1 MTALRK
7 TTAALISDAAPFA
20 IRAERASDVAARE
33 ALLDACFGDNRHTRT
48 CQRLRD
54 GRAPAEGLALSAV
67 RQGRVVGSVRLWHVS
82 AGGIPALMLGPLAVE
97 ASSRQLGVG
106 AALMDHALA
115 AAKARGHRAVILLGD
130 APYYARFG
138 FSAAKTGE
146 LSLPGAFERD
156 RLLGLEL
163 SEGALD
169 DAWGMIA
176 PTGAPL
182 PKPKAGPTR
191 QEGTSSCRAWLDA
204 MPENLP
210 EPSAGAASTLP
221 QRHHHGAPDRDLG
234 HDRAGP
240 PGAPLGR
247 LRAGGLRRCQAI
259 PIAPR
264 GVAHSGEKPL
274 NRAKPARIIPSP
286 SHDRGS
292 DAPSPDFN
300 RLAL

>member
-7 TTAALISDAAPFA
+7 TPVALLSDAAPFA
-20 IRAERASDVAARE
+20 IRAERASDVAARD
-33 ALLDACFGDNRHTRT
+33 ALLDACFGASRHTRT

-138 FSAAKTGE
+138 FSAARTGE
-146 LSLPGAFERD
+146 LSLPGTFERD

-163 SEGALD
+163 REGALD
-169 DAWGMIA
+169 GAWGMIA

-182 PKPKAGPTR
+182 PKSKAG
-191 QEGTSSCRAWLDA
+191 RARKAL
-204 MPENLP
+204 LV
-210 EPSAGAASTLP
+210 S
-221 QRHHHGAPDRDLG
+221 R
-234 HDRAGP
+234 
-240 PGAPLGR
+240 
-247 LRAGGLRRCQAI
+247 
-259 PIAPR
+259 
-264 GVAHSGEKPL
+264 VA
-274 NRAKPARIIPSP
+274 
-286 SHDRGS
+286 
-292 DAPSPDFN
+292 
-300 RLAL
+300 

>member
-7 TTAALISDAAPFA
+7 TTIALTSDAAPFA

-54 GRAPAEGLALSAV
+54 GRAPAEGLSLSAV
-67 RQGRVVGSVRLWHVS
+67 AQGRLVGTVRLWHVS

-115 AAKARGHRAVILLGD
+115 AAKTRGHRAVILLGD

-138 FSAAKTGE
+138 FSNAKTGE
-146 LSLPGAFERD
+146 LALPGAFERD

-163 SEGALD
+163 SDGALD
-169 DAWGMIA
+169 GAWGMIA

-182 PKPKAGPTR
+182 PKAKA
-191 QEGTSSCRAWLDA
+191 SLKASRARKAL
-204 MPENLP
+204 LV
-210 EPSAGAASTLP
+210 
-221 QRHHHGAPDRDLG
+221 
-234 HDRAGP
+234 
-240 PGAPLGR
+240 
-247 LRAGGLRRCQAI
+247 
-259 PIAPR
+259 PR
-264 GVAHSGEKPL
+264 VA
-274 NRAKPARIIPSP
+274 
-286 SHDRGS
+286 
-292 DAPSPDFN
+292 
-300 RLAL
+300 